1 MVKKW
6 YPSSQINFQKI
17 IRSAISFKIS
27 LKKSVW
33 INQFDRTKMSLL
45 CFYVTIVFLWCIWHQ
60 SVRKNVN
67 KYLCRILS
75 FYRCSY
81 RRHSAKQVFLK
92 FFAIFTGKHLC
103 WSLFAGIQACNF
115 NKKRQQHW
123 CFPVNTGSFN
133 NTYFAENL

>member
-6 YPSSQINFQKI
+6 YPSSQRNFQKI
-17 IRSAISFKIS
+17 IQSAISFKIS

-33 INQFDRTKMSLL
+33 IHQFDRPKMSLL

-92 FFAIFTGKHLC
+92 ILHYLQENTSVGVSLQEFRPAIL
-103 WSLFAGIQACNF
+103 I
-115 NKKRQQHW
+115 KRD
-123 CFPVNTGSFN
+123 N
-133 NTYFAENL
+133 NTDVFLWILENF